1 MDEAVT
7 PPCGCQGVAGEGQPR
22 PQPRT
27 GRLTSTPGPANRHQ
41 GGEPRVAPWPCSACG
56 PARVWDGKSTEASR
70 QQVEERSAHLTR
82 RPWGRRPRRSHAAPC
97 GACVSMRGP
106 RWEAGQDGWC
116 HTVEQRG
123 PRSSGPGWRGDSKQV
138 GGTTARVL
146 DWAGAPALGGES
158 VPGTC
163 RGASGVWVCRRPEE
177 PQEDGQAGCRH
188 VCATQLRATAS
199 SGQGHEATVHT
210 ALWPPVQG
218 HMGAS
223 GTAFT

>member
-1 MDEAVT
+1 M
-7 PPCGCQGVAGEGQPR
+7 GQAG
-22 PQPRT
+22 
-27 GRLTSTPGPANRHQ
+27 
-41 GGEPRVAPWPCSACG
+41 GGIL
-56 PARVWDGKSTEASR
+56 SR
-70 QQVEERSAHLTR
+70 
-82 RPWGRRPRRSHAAPC
+82 G
-97 GACVSMRGP
+97 
-106 RWEAGQDGWC
+106 
-116 HTVEQRG
+116 
-123 PRSSGPGWRGDSKQV
+123 

-146 DWAGAPALGGES
+146 DGAGAPALGGES

-163 RGASGVWVCRRPEE
+163 RGASGVWVCRRSEE
-177 PQEDGQAGCRH
+177 PLEDGQAGRRH